1 MSAFVK
7 NHIDEMSAIAEV
19 FQRRLEANRESAN
32 LKELAYIRR
41 RPVVGRSTRST
52 STRAVTSK
60 SHHRQSYQVQND
72 NKSQDFVYY
81 SDSEDESEDD
91 SAVEEQSHSISCNFV
106 DCLANRERGCDRK
119 FQTMRLASEYGTRHM
134 LTNSMMKEYP
144 VTQGSISK
152 VSKVFCSQWLSHKQV
167 IFGTKCNRLMVL
179 DVNTRHM
186 DQIPSLQSSEN
197 SVPPDQECGIHSI
210 EINPSRTLL
219 ATGARNSN
227 DVAVYRLPT
236 LDPICVGE
244 NAHSDWIFDQTWLDD
259 QFFVSG
265 SRDGSIALWRVTDE
279 MIEQV
284 TSADIPAYQYTKPLM
299 EKRCKQA
306 DRVRSLCFN
315 NRTQEIAVV
324 SLNGYIHCWNAL
336 RMKQVMSKRLPHQ
349 HENVCLSTD
358 EECQMYAVGSKAHTD
373 LLDSRTLQSV
383 RKIPSRNA
391 GCGIRSVSFRGNIL
405 TIGTGMGLL
414 LFWDLRACKFL
425 ESTMNSNRAVTLKA
439 SRGWVQRDDTFMD
452 AFQNQKYLPAIY
464 THSYDFSGTRL
475 FAAGGPLQ
483 CGLKGNYIGLFQ

>member
-1 MSAFVK
+1 VLSFLAVNRM
-7 NHIDEMSAIAEV
+7 
-19 FQRRLEANRESAN
+19 EATRETVN
-32 LKELAYIRR
+32 LKELAYMRR
-41 RPVVGRSTRST
+41 RAVEGRSTRST
-52 STRAVTSK
+52 SSRVVTSRA
-60 SHHRQSYQVQND
+60 HHRQASYQLQND
-72 NKSQDFVYY
+72 NKSLDFVYY
-81 SDSEDESEDD
+81 SDSEDE
-91 SAVEEQSHSISCNFV
+91 AVDAEPQAEESSYAISCNFV

-134 LTNSMMKEYP
+134 LSNAMLKEYP
-144 VTQGSISK
+144 VTQSN
-152 VSKVFCSQWLSHKQV
+152 VNKVFCSQWLSHKQV
-167 IFGTKCNRLMVL
+167 IFGTKCNKLMVV

-244 NAHSDWIFDQTWLDD
+244 NAHNDWIFDQTWLDD
-259 QFFVSG
+259 QFLVSG
-265 SRDGSIALWRVTDE
+265 SRDGSLALWRVTEE
-279 MIEQV
+279 MVEQV
-284 TSADIPAYQYTKPLM
+284 TSADIPTYQYIKPLQQ
-299 EKRCKQA
+299 KKCKQA
-306 DRVRSLCFN
+306 DRVRSLCYN
-315 NRTQEIAVV
+315 HRAQEIVVV

-336 RMKQVMSKRLPHQ
+336 RMKQVMSKRLPHTL
-349 HENVCLSTD
+349 ENVCLSTD

-383 RKIPSRNA
+383 RKIPSRNS
-391 GCGIRSVSFRGNIL
+391 GCGIRSVSFKGNIL
-405 TIGTGMGLL
+405 TIGTGIGLM

-452 AFQNQKYLPAIY
+452 AFQNQKYFPAIY
-464 THSYDFSGTRL
+464 THCYDTSGTRL

-483 CGLKGNYIGLFQ
+483 CGLKGNYIGLWQ

>member
-1 MSAFVK
+1 M
-7 NHIDEMSAIAEV
+7 
-19 FQRRLEANRESAN
+19 
-32 LKELAYIRR
+32 RR
-41 RPVVGRSTRST
+41 RAVEGRSTRST
-52 STRAVTSK
+52 SSRVVTSRA
-60 SHHRQSYQVQND
+60 HHRQASYQLQND
-72 NKSQDFVYY
+72 NKSLDFVYY
-81 SDSEDESEDD
+81 SDSEDE
-91 SAVEEQSHSISCNFV
+91 AVDAEPQAEESSYAISCNFV

-134 LTNSMMKEYP
+134 LSNAMLKEYP
-144 VTQGSISK
+144 VTQSNVNK
-152 VSKVFCSQWLSHKQV
+152 VTGLDGFSKVFCSQWLSHKQV
-167 IFGTKCNRLMVL
+167 IFGTKCNKLMVV

-244 NAHSDWIFDQTWLDD
+244 NAHNDWIFDQTWLDD
-259 QFFVSG
+259 QFLVSG
-265 SRDGSIALWRVTDE
+265 SRDGSLALWRVTEE
-279 MIEQV
+279 MVEQV
-284 TSADIPAYQYTKPLM
+284 TSADIPTYQYIKPLQQ
-299 EKRCKQA
+299 KKCKQA
-306 DRVRSLCFN
+306 DRVRSLCYN
-315 NRTQEIAVV
+315 HRAQEIVVV

-336 RMKQVMSKRLPHQ
+336 RMKQVMSKRLPHTL
-349 HENVCLSTD
+349 ENVCLSTD

-383 RKIPSRNA
+383 RKIPSRNS
-391 GCGIRSVSFRGNIL
+391 GCGIRSVSFKGNIL
-405 TIGTGMGLL
+405 TIGTGIGLM

-452 AFQNQKYLPAIY
+452 AFQNQKYFPAIY
-464 THSYDFSGTRL
+464 THCYDTSGTRL

-483 CGLKGNYIGLFQ
+483 CGLKGNYIGLWQ